1 MFSDHSFPTQCL
13 RFADSSKGGVQ
24 DLLLCMS
31 CVACIYVKE
40 TMNLKISQDPRN
52 NLQ

>member
-1 MFSDHSFPTQCL
+1 MFSDHSFPTQRL
-13 RFADSSKGGVQ
+13 QFSDSSKGVQ
-24 DLLLCMS
+24 DLLLCML